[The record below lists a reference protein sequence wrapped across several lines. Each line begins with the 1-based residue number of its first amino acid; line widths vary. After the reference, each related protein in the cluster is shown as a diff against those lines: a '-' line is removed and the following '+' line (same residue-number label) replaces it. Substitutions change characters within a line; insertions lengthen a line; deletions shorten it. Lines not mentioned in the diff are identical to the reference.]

1 MASSSDEGR
10 VTAAFTEGVSS
21 SADWEL
27 AIDENAS
34 SVSLAPKP
42 IVAPDLSVAVREEEE
57 SVLEFL
63 DYLSGEESASI
74 RQNLGGEA
82 DDDDCFVDIMIV
94 ITAVGDA
101 ESEGWTFADAM
112 ASANSSMETLAEGV
126 VDSFQLPTYWSS
138 SFISH

>member
-42 IVAPDLSVAVREEEE
+42 VVAPDLSVAVREEEE
-57 SVLEFL
+57 SVLKFL
-63 DYLSGEESASI
+63 AYLSGEESASS
-74 RQNLGGEA
+74 QNLGGEA
-82 DDDDCFVDIMIV
+82 DDDDCFVDIMSV

-112 ASANSSMETLAEGV
+112 ASANSSVETLAEGV
-126 VDSFQLPTYWSS
+126 VDSFHLPTYWSS
-138 SFISH
+138 SFISR